1 MRRRTLNGTAIYSLL
16 YFLGVLGEKTK
27 VLFEGLHSIVDIS
40 THFVRTNLKIAAIF
54 PLAWIKFGGKIDNAA
69 CFENSSLLNDLKP
82 PIIQLHKI
90 AFI

>member
-54 PLAWIKFGGKIDNAA
+54 PLAWIKYWRKSRYCSMFRNFFTPKRLKIGHYP
-69 CFENSSLLNDLKP
+69 ST
-82 PIIQLHKI
+82 
-90 AFI
+90 